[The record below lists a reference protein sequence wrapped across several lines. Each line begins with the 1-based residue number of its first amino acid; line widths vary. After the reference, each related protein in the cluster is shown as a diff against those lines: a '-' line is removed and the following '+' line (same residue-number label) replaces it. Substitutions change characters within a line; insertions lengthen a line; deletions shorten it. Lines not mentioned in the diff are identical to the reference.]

1 MTKEEHKRIE
11 SLIHERIELLIHD
24 IKRHQSYLNKNLDTI
39 NLSICIDDILE
50 ILSCILDK
58 FPDEE
63 ESKIQPPKPPKPPE
77 PDESLANYPLDP
89 FHKE

>member
-11 SLIHERIELLIHD
+11 SLIHD
-24 IKRHQSYLNKNLDTI
+24 IKRHQSYLNKRNDFLNVM

-50 ILSCILDK
+50 ILFWILDK

-63 ESKIQPPKPPKPPE
+63 EK
-77 PDESLANYPLDP
+77 
-89 FHKE
+89 